1 MRVSG
6 VALVCL
12 ISVSGCAPANEPMV
26 ETPIKAPAAATST
39 APATSPTILGRWF
52 VDSVDDLEFP
62 KPETGLRAFVDF
74 DESGFLSHA
83 ASCGGGYPAFF
94 TLEGQ
99 SIAVTRREAVIYAK
113 CDSPAGERRE
123 RALTVALDAAASWQL
138 AGDRLTITASG
149 GSVIRLSRPTEP
161 IPELGGEWVV
171 VSIGGKPFDDGPTA
185 RVTISR
191 GFMGGTAGC
200 NHLST
205 EYEATRG
212 GAFRLTGSLITT
224 QVRCE
229 PAAMQRDGTLS
240 AALGSATGWSV
251 RPGGGLTLTGPQD
264 IVLRRPEGRETQ
276 LWIP

>member
-6 VALVCL
+6 VALICL
-12 ISVSGCAPANEPMV
+12 MSVSGCAPANEPVV
-26 ETPIKAPAAATST
+26 ETPIKAPSEATST
-39 APATSPTILGRWF
+39 VPSASPTILGRWF

-74 DESGFLSHA
+74 DESGFLSHV

-94 TLEGQ
+94 TLDGQ
-99 SIAVTRREAVIYAK
+99 AIEVTRREAVIYAK

-123 RALTVALDAAASWQL
+123 RALTAALDAAASWQL
-138 AGDRLTITASG
+138 DGERLAITASD
-149 GSVIRLSRPTEP
+149 GSVIRLARPTEP

-185 RVTISR
+185 RVTLTR
-191 GFMGGTAGC
+191 GFMGGTGGC

-205 EYEATRG
+205 QYDATRTG
-212 GAFRLTGSLITT
+212 DFRMTGMLTTT
-224 QVRCE
+224 QMACDTVL
-229 PAAMQRDGTLS
+229 MQRDGALFG
-240 AALGSATGWSV
+240 ALGSATGWLA
-251 RPGGGLTLTGPQD
+251 RPDGGLTLTGPQD
-264 IVLRRPEGRETQ
+264 IVLRRPEGRENQ

>member
-1 MRVSG
+1 MRITG

-12 ISVSGCAPANEPMV
+12 MSFAGCAPASDPIAQ
-26 ETPIKAPAAATST
+26 TPVKAPVVATSA

-52 VDSVDDLEFP
+52 VDSIDDLDFP

-74 DESGFLSHA
+74 DESGLLSHA

-123 RALTVALDAAASWQL
+123 RALTAALDAAASWQL
-138 AGDRLTITASG
+138 AGDRLTITASD
-149 GSVIRLSRPTEP
+149 GSVIRLARPIEP

-185 RVTISR
+185 RVTLSR
-191 GFMGGTAGC
+191 GFMGETGGC

-205 EYEATRG
+205 QYEATRTG
-212 GAFRLTGSLITT
+212 GFRMTGMLTTT
-224 QVRCE
+224 QMACGTVL
-229 PAAMQRDGTLS
+229 MQRDAALF
-240 AALGSATGWSV
+240 AALGSATGWSA
-251 RPGGGLTLTGPQD
+251 RSGGGLTLTGSQN
-264 IVLRRPEGRETQ
+264 IVLRRPEGRENQ

>member
-12 ISVSGCAPANEPMV
+12 MSFAGCAPASEPIA
-26 ETPIKAPAAATST
+26 ETPVKARAEATST
-39 APATSPTILGRWF
+39 APGKPPTILGRWF

-94 TLEGQ
+94 TPEGQ

-123 RALTVALDAAASWQL
+123 RALTAALDAAASWQL
-138 AGDRLTITASG
+138 AGDRLTITASD

-171 VSIGGKPFDDGPTA
+171 VSIGGKPFDDGPIA
-185 RVTISR
+185 RVILTR
-191 GFMGGTAGC
+191 GFMGGTGGC

-205 EYEATRG
+205 EYDATRT
-212 GAFRLTGSLITT
+212 GAFRMTGMLTTT
-224 QVRCE
+224 QVACDTVL
-229 PAAMQRDGTLS
+229 MQRDAALFS
-240 AALGSATGWSV
+240 ALGSATGWSAG
-251 RPGGGLTLTGPQD
+251 PGGGLTLTGPQD
-264 IVLRRPEGRETQ
+264 VVLRRPEGRENQ